1 MIVCIHKRF
10 LQKAKEQIAAII
22 CSDQKEFSINIKPVQ
37 RQKGGAD
44 CGLFAIA
51 YAQSLCNVNY
61 VQVQASSSYIIKTP
75 FYLSFFIVVIYSDS
89 YQL

>member
-1 MIVCIHKRF
+1 MYSQKIST
-10 LQKAKEQIAAII
+10 KAKEQIAAII

-51 YAQSLCNVNY
+51 YAQSLCNGMDPIGLNY
-61 VQVQASSSYIIKTP
+61 MCRYR
-75 FYLSFFIVVIYSDS
+75 L
-89 YQL
+89 L

>member
-1 MIVCIHKRF
+1 MYSQKIST
-10 LQKAKEQIAAII
+10 KAKEQIAAII

-51 YAQSLCNVNY
+51 YAQSLVY
-61 VQVQASSSYIIKTP
+61 RLLVASYIIKTP
-75 FYLSFFIVVIYSDS
+75 FSLSFLSRHQS
-89 YQL
+89 AET